1 MISPAMAAAAVGP
14 IRSERAQS
22 ARDARLA
29 RVVAVLVDTV
39 ILGALTFV
47 VNSVFGVEQVTSGS
61 PVFDSGGFTSYTTT
75 TVVAWPWLTLFGILY
90 FTTTE
95 ALFGGS
101 PGKLSTRL
109 RVVRA
114 DGQPLELRAIVIRN
128 LLKPIDWLP
137 VFYLLGGASVLATAN
152 SQRLGDLA
160 AGTTVV
166 YRHRAL
172 EPGATR
178 RSSLHARRV
187 AGIVLAA
194 ALLFLIAFNYFGRPP
209 LVIEGLFNTER
220 MGPRP
225 ATAYTLGP
233 PQWGFGTVTY
243 SVVTQSPG
251 INGRCVGTITLN
263 WFVLGWTEGT
273 SSFSCLY

>member
-1 MISPAMAAAAVGP
+1 MISRAMAVAAAGLV
-14 IRSERAQS
+14 RSERALY
-22 ARDARLA
+22 AREARLA
-29 RVVAVLVDTV
+29 RVLAVLVDTV
-39 ILGALTFV
+39 IVGALTFV

-61 PVFDSGGFTSYTTT
+61 PVADVAGFSHYTTST
-75 TVVAWPWLTLFGILY
+75 MVAWPWLTLFGILY
-90 FTTTE
+90 FATTE
-95 ALFGGS
+95 AMFGGS
-101 PGKLSTRL
+101 PGKLSVRL

-114 DGQPLELRAIVIRN
+114 DGLPLNLSAVVIRN

-166 YRHRAL
+166 HRHRAL
-172 EPGATR
+172 EPGTT
-178 RSSLHARRV
+178 RSSNPYARRV
-187 AGIVLAA
+187 AGLILAA

-209 LVIEGLFNTER
+209 LVIEGLFNTNR
-220 MGPRP
+220 LGPRQ
-225 ATAYTLGP
+225 AASYVLGS

-243 SVVTQSPG
+243 SVATRSPG
-251 INGRCVGTITLN
+251 INGTCGGMITLN

>member
-1 MISPAMAAAAVGP
+1 MLSGAMAEAAVG
-14 IRSERAQS
+14 IVRSERTIY
-22 ARDARLA
+22 AREARLA
-29 RVVAVLVDTV
+29 RVSSVLLDTV
-39 ILGALTFV
+39 IIGALTFV
-47 VNSVFGVEQVTSGS
+47 INSVFGVEQVTSGS
-61 PVFDSGGFTSYTTT
+61 PVFDSGGFASYTTS

-95 ALFGGS
+95 AMFGGS

-114 DGQPLELRAIVIRN
+114 DGLPLNLSAVVIRN

-137 VFYLLGGASVLATAN
+137 AFYLVGGTLVLATTY

-178 RSSLHARRV
+178 SSTPSSRRV
-187 AGIVLAA
+187 AGITLAA

-209 LVIEGLFNTER
+209 LVIEGLFNTNR
-220 MGPRP
+220 LGPRH
-225 ATAYTLGP
+225 AISYVLGP
-233 PQWGFGTVTY
+233 PQWGFGTVTHSIATR
-243 SVVTQSPG
+243 SVG
-251 INGRCVGTITLN
+251 INSTCFGTITLN
-263 WFVLGWTEGT
+263 WFFVGWTEGS